1 MNNEKTYNAK
11 SDLKR
16 ISYILTSALIML
28 CIFAAF
34 SAVILLPIYLL
45 SKYHPTI
52 YSIVVLSIIGLC
64 IAAAVGMRIFRL
76 AKRYRRPMTLLIH
89 LLVRFVF
96 PIAIVV
102 FLLFFEGVLF
112 RLSFGLIANRIIASV
127 IVILTN
133 AVIVWLLFLS
143 RRIFFYTNAYLTN
156 AAHSAETF
164 PKNENDK
171 EETGNES

>member
-1 MNNEKTYNAK
+1 MSQEKSYNAK

-16 ISYILTSALIML
+16 ITYILTSAVMML

-34 SAVILLPIYLL
+34 AVAVLLPIYLL
-45 SKYHPTI
+45 SKYHPTV
-52 YSIVVLSIIGLC
+52 YSIVVLSLIGLC
-64 IAAAVGMRIFRL
+64 IAAAVGLRIYRL
-76 AKRYRRPMTLLIH
+76 AKRYRRPMPLFIH
-89 LLVRFVF
+89 LLVRFIF
-96 PIAIVV
+96 PITIVI

-112 RLSFGLIANRIIASV
+112 RLSYGLLSGKIIPTI

-156 AAHSAETF
+156 AAHSADTF
-164 PKNENDK
+164 SK
-171 EETGNES
+171 EEPNNEA